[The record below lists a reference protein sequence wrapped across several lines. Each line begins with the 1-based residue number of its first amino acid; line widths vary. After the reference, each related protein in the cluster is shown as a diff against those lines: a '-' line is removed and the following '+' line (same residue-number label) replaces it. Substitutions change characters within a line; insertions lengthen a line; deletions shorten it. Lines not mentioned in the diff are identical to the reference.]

1 MRGRDAESTDST
13 TPKPVISVPQSMPN
27 TRIYCKSKPKAVAER
42 APEELRAGEK
52 WIRKVIVGDVLH
64 LRHRICRSGSPDV
77 MLEV

>member
-1 MRGRDAESTDST
+1 MRGREAESTDST

-42 APEELRAGEK
+42 HRSAAGEK
-52 WIRKVIVGDVLH
+52 WIRKVIVSDVLH
-64 LRHRICRSGSPDV
+64 LRSICRSGSPDV